1 MRVFEGSHKHTYVI
15 GYEKGTISHKSTFLV
30 IKKAAGIIKLVIF
43 FAVRQ
48 NSCVCYKTGHLFLL
62 FYEYVAVVLVLHS
75 Q

>member
-1 MRVFEGSHKHTYVI
+1 MRVCEGSHKHTYVI

-30 IKKAAGIIKLVIF
+30 IKKAAGIIK
-43 FAVRQ
+43 Q

-62 FYEYVAVVLVLHS
+62 FYKYVAVVLVLHS